1 MESRLTLALT
11 AGLPVLV
18 VVAAMAALLRPT
30 RATVPVLLLAAA
42 LLAVS
47 GVAILPGVRRA
58 VEVHETAV
66 AAWSPLGLYGVE
78 LSVRTNALGSF
89 LSVPCM
95 VAALAGWVRAY
106 GPPWRDPL
114 STRIPVGRPGVD
126 GALLGA
132 LAGGAWTLVA
142 GDLVSMVLGTGTFF
156 VATALALR
164 LAGASAAARARIVVT
179 GGFSLCLLVCM
190 LLLGKVNGSF
200 AAAQLASV
208 SFSDASLAGLVIIA
222 YGVGNAVPFH
232 GWALLLAR
240 QPLMPAVAAVGSAL
254 SLAMVDVAFVTT
266 GGELADAWRSV
277 LTSLGV
283 VAIAGAVLV
292 AWGPRQPRLRLAT
305 LAGGRTGLG
314 LLAIASGAPATMSA
328 LALLHG
334 VAATG
339 AALLWVAAPGG
350 SGARRE
356 GTASGVR
363 RGLLGLPTRVPAPG
377 LAPRRGLPNPDL
389 SWPARLEQMAAPVTK
404 PGAGRGRPS
413 STPLG
418 GDEGTYGRPATK
430 RDRGEYVSAG
440 IVDLRLDAWRSAG
453 PWLVVLVVATA
464 AGLPGTIGGLAA
476 DTYLSALA
484 ASNDAGWWLRIAA
497 LVLDTAT
504 IGAGGAVLASG
515 ITAALTARMARARPI
530 DHAIDAWAPPDDAW
544 RNRGTVGDVLRD
556 LLPWLGVAVGIAA
569 VVAPALLPVTFVGP
583 WFAPVSVV
591 MAGTTS
597 PPRLVDAFRIAS
609 PDRIVLTIAAAIAL
623 YRTQRG
629 EEMLPAPARA
639 LLGITVLLALPV
651 VRIARGGYQFLF
663 ERVRDG
669 ASLLYEWSERA
680 TAIARL
686 VEERYYTAV
695 AVVVVIVLLYSVG
708 R

>member
-1 MESRLTLALT
+1 MEGRLTLALT

-18 VVAAMAALLRPT
+18 VVAAMASLLRPT
-30 RATVPVLLLAAA
+30 RATVPALLLTAAI
-42 LLAVS
+42 LAVS
-47 GVAILPGVRRA
+47 GVAILPGVRRDALA
-58 VEVHETAV
+58 VDELAV
-66 AAWSPLGLYGVE
+66 AAWSPLGLYGAR
-78 LSVRTNALGSF
+78 LLVRTNALGSF

-114 STRIPVGRPGVD
+114 STRIPDRRPGLD
-126 GALLGA
+126 GALLVA
-132 LAGGAWTLVA
+132 LAGGMWTLVA

-164 LAGASAAARARIVVT
+164 LAGASAAARARLVVT

-208 SFSDASLAGLVIIA
+208 SFSDASLAGLVVVA
-222 YGVGNAVPFH
+222 YGVGNAVPFY

-254 SLAMVDVAFVTT
+254 SLTMLDVAFVTT
-266 GGELADAWRSV
+266 GGELADAWRGV

-283 VAIAGAVLV
+283 VALVCPVFV
-292 AWGPRQPRLRLAT
+292 AWGSGKPPRLRLAT

-350 SGARRE
+350 SGALAR
-356 GTASGVR
+356 GGGLTSGVR
-363 RGLLGLPTRVPAPG
+363 RGSLGDAIGRSSGPG
-377 LAPRRGLPNPDL
+377 VSLGAGAYADNYEHRRSGRERAERLAPF
-389 SWPARLEQMAAPVTK
+389 SPARDRRAVF
-404 PGAGRGRPS
+404 
-413 STPLG
+413 ST
-418 GDEGTYGRPATK
+418 
-430 RDRGEYVSAG
+430 G
-440 IVDLRLDAWRSAG
+440 IVELRLDAWRSAG

-484 ASNDAGWWLRIAA
+484 ASNDAGGWLRLAA

-530 DHAIDAWAPPDDAW
+530 DHAIDAWALPDDAW
-544 RNRGTVGDVLRD
+544 RKRGNVGDVLRV

-569 VVAPALLPVTFVGP
+569 VVAPALLPATFVGP

-639 LLGITVLLALPV
+639 LLGIAVVLALPV
-651 VRIARGGYQFLF
+651 VRIAQGGYQVLY
-663 ERVRDG
+663 ERVRGG
-669 ASLLYEWSERA
+669 ASRLGQWSERA

>member
-1 MESRLTLALT
+1 MEARLTLALT
-11 AGLPVLV
+11 AGLPLLV
-18 VVAAMAALLRPT
+18 CLAAFAALLRPT

-42 LLAVS
+42 VTAVA

-58 VEVHETAV
+58 VEVQEAV
-66 AAWSPLGLYGVE
+66 VSRWSPLGLYGVE

-95 VAALAGWVRAY
+95 VAALVGWVRAY

-114 STRIPVGRPGVD
+114 ATHVPPARPTLD
-126 GALLGA
+126 AALLGA
-132 LAGGAWTLVA
+132 LAGGVWTLEA
-142 GDLVSMVLGTGTFF
+142 GDLISMVLGTGVFF

-164 LAGASAAARARIVVT
+164 LAGASAAARARLVVT
-179 GGFSLCLLVCM
+179 GAFSLCMLVCM

-208 SFSDASLAGLVIIA
+208 SFSDASLAGLMIIA

-240 QPLMPAVAAVGSAL
+240 QPLMPAVASVGSAL

-266 GGELADAWRSV
+266 GGELADAWRAV

-283 VAIAGAVLV
+283 VAISGAVLV
-292 AWGPRQPRLRLAT
+292 AWGARQPRLRLAT

-350 SGARRE
+350 SGALRSDITSRFRR
-356 GTASGVR
+356 GSLGGASRVPTAVSASRRTGLSIPSRPLTASGGPTSSAGGITADSGVR
-363 RGLLGLPTRVPAPG
+363 GVRPTVPQSLRGRWG
-377 LAPRRGLPNPDL
+377 
-389 SWPARLEQMAAPVTK
+389 
-404 PGAGRGRPS
+404 GAG
-413 STPLG
+413 L
-418 GDEGTYGRPATK
+418 
-430 RDRGEYVSAG
+430 
-440 IVDLRLDAWRSAG
+440 VDLRLDAWRSAG

-476 DTYLSALA
+476 DTYLSALT
-484 ASNDAGWWLRIAA
+484 ASNDAGWWLRLAA

-515 ITAALTARMARARPI
+515 ITAALSARMARARPI

-544 RNRGTVGDVLRD
+544 RNRGTVGDVVRD

-591 MAGTTS
+591 VAGTTS

-639 LLGITVLLALPV
+639 LIGIAVLLANPV
-651 VRIARGGYQFLF
+651 MAIARGGSRYVYA
-663 ERVRDG
+663 RIVDG
-669 ASLLYEWSERA
+669 ASVFYALRERA
-680 TAIARL
+680 TAVARL